1 MRPERDYLGLPIRS
15 LQTMLRTLSRCAPGL
30 PCPIPD
36 GVFGE
41 VTLEAVMRFQ
51 QSAGMPITGRVDND
65 TWDAIAAAYRSALPS
80 VMPPRPVRAFRE
92 QAFEV
97 RAGQCCVHMC
107 LVQAMFLALSQVIE
121 EIEPAPVNALHT
133 GASVRNVIW
142 LQGRAGLPE
151 TGTMEKQTHGS
162 TMFFS
167 TAIFTEHCVPQ
178 PLRRPQAVPSSPGAA
193 SPGNPS
199 NREAPVYK

>member
-80 VMPPRPVRAFRE
+80 GTARPRFP
-92 QAFEV
+92 
-97 RAGQCCVHMC
+97 G
-107 LVQAMFLALSQVIE
+107 
-121 EIEPAPVNALHT
+121 
-133 GASVRNVIW
+133 
-142 LQGRAGLPE
+142 AGL
-151 TGTMEKQTHGS
+151 
-162 TMFFS
+162 
-167 TAIFTEHCVPQ
+167 
-178 PLRRPQAVPSSPGAA
+178 
-193 SPGNPS
+193 
-199 NREAPVYK
+199 

>member
-151 TGTMEKQTHGS
+151 TGTMEDRKS
-162 TMFFS
+162 
-167 TAIFTEHCVPQ
+167 V
-178 PLRRPQAVPSSPGAA
+178 V
-193 SPGNPS
+193 
-199 NREAPVYK
+199 